1 MSVYAELDPMAEHR
15 TQFSF
20 KGKRENTAK
29 VNMPNIAYPNQ
40 HIDNEIL
47 HGWRDHVIIPDT
59 VMITFKFD
67 IETTEK
73 THSIVNNVDRVLVK
87 KKVLMLGSNK
97 TDTIN
102 NSDIYHT
109 YINLYLSEKE
119 CEEKLFQCIQSAN
132 RFKGTCG
139 CKKDRWYS
147 TDNDNPGKCD

>member
-1 MSVYAELDPMAEHR
+1 
-15 TQFSF
+15 
-20 KGKRENTAK
+20 
-29 VNMPNIAYPNQ
+29 
-40 HIDNEIL
+40 
-47 HGWRDHVIIPDT
+47 
-59 VMITFKFD
+59 MITFKFD

-73 THSIVNNVDRVLVK
+73 THSIINNVDRVLVK
-87 KKVLMLGSNK
+87 KKVLMLASNK

-119 CEEKLFQCIQSAN
+119 CEEKLLQCIQSAN

-147 TDNDNPGKCD
+147 TDNGNPGKCG